1 MKLTKYDTGGIEW
14 NEKCDYVID
23 ILFEWPHGYFVVL
36 FSYFFILRKSDFLRE
51 IEPQYHP

>member
-14 NEKCDYVID
+14 NEKCDYAID

-51 IEPQYHP
+51 IEPQSHP